1 MKPSNQVLPYSA
13 AALLAWA
20 FGEYLEL
27 ACFRHSS
34 ETYTVSIL
42 DTDNRYLT
50 FRLNRSLDQR
60 WTLVPVAGFVYHD
73 GLTL

>member
-1 MKPSNQVLPYSA
+1 MDPSIHSLPYSA
-13 AALLAWA
+13 AALLTWA
-20 FGEYLEL
+20 FGDYLEL

-42 DTDNRYLT
+42 DTDNNYLT

-73 GLTL
+73 NLKL